1 MDVRVGFKENWVT
14 KNWCCWTVVLEK
26 TFECPLDC
34 KEIQALHPR
43 GNQSSVF
50 IEGTD
55 VEAKT
60 PIFWPLDAKSWLIGK
75 DPDLGKTEGGR
86 RSGRQRMRWLD
97 GITDSLGMSFS
108 KLRELV
114 MDREAWHAAVHGLSK
129 DLHLK
134 GLACCS
140 PWTLKDQQL
149 KWTEVQVAQSCLT
162 LCDLMEYTVHGILWA
177 RILEWVAFL
186 FLRGSSQP
194 RDRFQV
200 SGIAGR
206 FFSSWATREIQEYWS
221 RYWTRVSCVAGGFFT
236 SWDTRESP
244 IHKWVVGNLM
254 LSFKLCCIILSMFSF
269 LLKGLHCTAGKNKKR
284 KILFK

>member
-50 IEGTD
+50 IEETD

-60 PIFWPLDAKSWLIGK
+60 PIFWPLDAKSWLIEK
-75 DPDLGKTEGGR
+75 DSDLGKTEGGR

-114 MDREAWHAAVHGLSK
+114 MDREAWHAAVHGFSKICTRLSNWSE
-129 DLHLK
+129 LL
-134 GLACCS
+134 
-140 PWTLKDQQL
+140 
-149 KWTEVQVAQSCLT
+149 QVTQSCLT

-206 FFSSWATREIQEYWS
+206 FFTSWATREIQEYWS
-221 RYWTRVSCVAGGFFT
+221 RYWTRVSCVAGGFFNQL
-236 SWDTRESP
+236 RY
-244 IHKWVVGNLM
+244 
-254 LSFKLCCIILSMFSF
+254 
-269 LLKGLHCTAGKNKKR
+269 
-284 KILFK
+284 